1 MELYW
6 YIIVIIFIIVKIF
19 FYICWYRSRQRQL
32 DAYLSN
38 PRNAQIVI
46 VGGRAYL
53 HQLCE
58 RQNSP
63 MWYSWY
69 GGQDD
74 SSVGEPSGSLPPAP
88 SYSQLEVPPPYE
100 AVSRAHSD
108 DLKPPPYTEYAAG
121 SIEETRALSIPEG
134 YDACSLS
141 DAPPPYTPRPSVDA
155 EQQDNVT
162 QPNSQESGG
171 TTTTGSPCEV

>member
-58 RQNSP
+58 QQSSP

-74 SSVGEPSGSLPPAP
+74 ASVGEPSGSLPHAP

-100 AVSRAHSD
+100 AVPRD
-108 DLKPPPYTEYAAG
+108 DLKPPPYTEHATG
-121 SIEETRALSIPEG
+121 SIEEARALSVPEG

-141 DAPPPYTPRPSVDA
+141 DAPPPYTPSPTVEISQQNTVMPSGA
-155 EQQDNVT
+155 
-162 QPNSQESGG
+162 QELDSPS
-171 TTTTGSPCEV
+171 TEGSPCQV